1 LPIQTSHHE
10 STRGARKSA
19 SAALARCC
27 DPTLIL
33 WGEVFLGRVAESPV
47 AIWPRAF
54 APEVVGVEEPDGRCN
69 SEESPPRRSRPLE
82 SFLVG

>member
-1 LPIQTSHHE
+1 
-10 STRGARKSA
+10 
-19 SAALARCC
+19 
-27 DPTLIL
+27 
-33 WGEVFLGRVAESPV
+33 VFLGRVAESPV